1 MIKIGTDIKY
11 AKTQLDDGGL
21 VAIPTETVYGL
32 GGNALNS
39 KTIEKIFSLKNRPNN
54 DPLIC
59 HTYSID
65 QVEKYVKNIPK
76 TAYKLA
82 EKFWPGPLTLIFEK
96 ENIIPDITTANLS
109 TVGFRIPK
117 KKITLDLF
125 MNLEYPI
132 AAPSANKFGYIS
144 PTKTDHI
151 LNNFNSGI
159 NYILDGGNCE
169 LGIEST
175 IIGFKKDKTII
186 YRLGSLIYEDVMQCI
201 GEIKI
206 YSDSEVYPGSFINH
220 YAPDK
225 KLYVGDIET
234 LYHKFKDK
242 RIGILCYD
250 RYYDYISK
258 ENQII
263 LSKNSSLNEAS
274 RNLYSSLYKF
284 DNMKSIDIIITSFF
298 IDKMMGKTMNNR
310 LKKSSEK
317 E

>member
-1 MIKIGTDIKY
+1 MGNKGKY

-117 KKITLDLF
+117 KKITLDLL

-186 YRLGSLIYEDVMQCI
+186 YRLGSLIYEDV
-201 GEIKI
+201 
-206 YSDSEVYPGSFINH
+206 DAF
-220 YAPDK
+220 
-225 KLYVGDIET
+225 
-234 LYHKFKDK
+234 
-242 RIGILCYD
+242 
-250 RYYDYISK
+250 
-258 ENQII
+258 
-263 LSKNSSLNEAS
+263 
-274 RNLYSSLYKF
+274 
-284 DNMKSIDIIITSFF
+284 
-298 IDKMMGKTMNNR
+298 
-310 LKKSSEK
+310 
-317 E
+317 